1 MEPGHTV
8 TLAAFG
14 SHLLVGLSRAMI
26 LFIVSS
32 GLSFVL
38 GVLRVPNIAH
48 GSLYMIGAFAAYA
61 VFTAVGGGST
71 GFWLALI
78 AAPLVVAAVSFVAE
92 RSLFCR
98 LYEREHL
105 MLLLFTFAL
114 MLILD
119 DLVKI
124 VWGAEYRSIMAPDY
138 FKGSVTVFGS
148 SFPRYNLFLLAA
160 GPVVAVALWLFT
172 NKTKIGKIARAAA
185 VDREMV
191 GAVGI
196 NVSWVFA
203 FAFVLGCFLAG
214 LGGALVAPTV
224 SITLGMDHDIIIEA
238 FLIVT
243 IGGLGNMWG
252 AMVGSLIFGITQSFG
267 VLLWPQFAIVFPYA
281 AVVIVLLLRPTGLLK
296 SVW

>member
-1 MEPGHTV
+1 M
-8 TLAAFG
+8 
-14 SHLLVGLSRAMI
+14 LLFV
-26 LFIVSS
+26 VCS

-48 GSLYMIGAFAAYA
+48 GSLYMIGAFAAYSITKLVA
-61 VFTAVGGGST
+61 GQT

-78 AAPLVVAAVSFVAE
+78 LAPLVVALVSFVAE
-92 RSLFCR
+92 RALFCH
-98 LYEREHL
+98 LYQREHL

-114 MLILD
+114 SLILG

-124 VWGAEYRSIMAPDY
+124 VWGAEYKSIMAPAV
-138 FKGSVTVFGS
+138 FNGSVTVMGAS
-148 SFPRYNLFLLAA
+148 IPRYNFFLLLV
-160 GPVVAVALWLFT
+160 GPLVAVGLWLFT
-172 NKTKIGKIARAAA
+172 NKTKMGKIARAAA

-224 SITLGMDHDIIIEA
+224 SITLGMDHNIIIEA

-252 AMVGSLIFGITQSFG
+252 AMVGSLIFGLTQAFG
-267 VLLWPQFAIVFPYA
+267 ILFWPQFAIVFPYT
-281 AVVIVLLLRPTGLLK
+281 AVVIVLVWRPTGLLK